1 MRACLEVIRIE
12 AVPQRYFRPVERL
25 IADMHDLT
33 ARKQASMNVQIG
45 DAVHVEVNA
54 AKPDDPVAVL
64 VAPTCP
70 QDTRTL
76 PCVFRLPKKTGE
88 LGQATERHRKSYIVL
103 DIPGHRG
110 VINDIHQQ
118 LVPKNDIIVTRI
130 TVIPRILI

>member
-1 MRACLEVIRIE
+1 
-12 AVPQRYFRPVERL
+12 
-25 IADMHDLT
+25 MHDLT
-33 ARKQASMNVQIG
+33 AWENAFVSVQIG
-45 DAVHVEVNA
+45 DAVHVEVNT

-103 DIPGHRG
+103 DIPGHLG